1 VKEFSSERLLCE
13 REGQM
18 KRSNKYFGHDE
29 MTLSEAILWSAGA
42 NDLQLPRFLSPALGR
57 RLILLCALIV
67 AAFAL
72 SSLGASQS
80 APGKAAQASN
90 KAPTVVTSPDGQHS
104 IQFTAAQQSAI
115 SLFLQTHP
123 GMQAA
128 NCQTLGYAPA
138 DCAGAYTDW
147 AALVHDAKAELQ
159 YPYAA
164 WGDFNHD
171 GQIDFVVPFFGHAP
185 VNSWGWHQWS
195 LVVFQGMSD
204 GHFTPVIAATDKWGT
219 CFDGMLFHPVR
230 KQIEYWCKSAGG
242 SFRWNGSKYV
252 AKRLVGD

>member
-1 VKEFSSERLLCE
+1 MRRRNEH
-13 REGQM
+13 
-18 KRSNKYFGHDE
+18 FGHDE
-29 MTLSEAILWSAGA
+29 MTLSEATLWSADT
-42 NDLQLPRFLSPALGR
+42 NDLQHPRFLGAVR
-57 RLILLCALIV
+57 RRPLILVRGLIV

-80 APGKAAQASN
+80 APGKVAQASN

-115 SLFLQTHP
+115 SLFLRTHP
-123 GMQAA
+123 GTQAA
-128 NCQTLGYAPA
+128 NCQTLGYALA
-138 DCAGAYTDW
+138 DCAGAYKDW
-147 AALVHDAKAELQ
+147 AALVDDAKAELQ
-159 YPYAA
+159 YPYVA

-171 GQIDFVVPFFGHAP
+171 GRLDFVVPFFGRAA
-185 VNSWGWHQWS
+185 VNNWGWRQWS
-195 LVVFQGMSD
+195 LVVFQGTPD
-204 GHFTPVIAATDKWGT
+204 GHFTPVIAATDQWGT
-219 CFDGMLFHPVR
+219 CFDGMLYHPVR